1 MDIRLSIPRSLS
13 LLALAATLTACVQTT
28 PRWDSTFGNSVRST
42 FAAQVINPAA
52 VRNANPVAGIDGR
65 AALTTQQKYESG
77 EGAKEAAASPAPML
91 IGTTSK

>member
-1 MDIRLSIPRSLS
+1 MDIRLSISRRLS
-13 LLALAATLTACVQTT
+13 LLALAATLAACAQTT
-28 PRWDSTFGNSVRST
+28 PRWDSTFGDSVRST

-77 EGAKEAAASPAPML
+77 EGAREAAAAPAPLL
-91 IGTTSK
+91 IGATSK